1 MKPYIKKI
9 PIVLTAAALV
19 GQLSLPAAAIV
30 AVQPRAF
37 QGDVVIADVFRDQT
51 LRSWL
56 LNGNNLGG
64 VGADGILTE
73 EERQGVTELNLSGLG
88 LTSLEGLEAFPNL

>member
-37 QGDVVIADVFRDQT
+37 QGDDASVLAAE
-51 LRSWL
+51 W
-56 LNGNNLGG
+56 
-64 VGADGILTE
+64 E
-73 EERQGVTELNLSGLG
+73 
-88 LTSLEGLEAFPNL
+88 